1 MANYGGGNSNN
12 TRQQAAPVQ
21 GVTAGPFFQHI
32 EDLDIV
38 EDQSKVTTGLF
49 TGNIGTLAG
58 SNFVTASLSAAQKK
72 YYYNLQYSSADQL
85 SVAFGHLGGSG
96 STGTN
101 GSLDNLKGETEAI
114 YRYYAN
120 LTMDDDLVKKGFVF
134 DSGSDGSTVL
144 APGHQSDG
152 DRGEPGMYFITAERN
167 RMKDRVNKGTWT
179 IELSGSATSGAPSAS
194 LKLTDDSAYT
204 DGGQTSTVAGPRYNI
219 VAGEAGTRTSKT
231 PVHGWFY
238 PNIGLFAIRQST
250 VSSSIPGYKTGS
262 VANSDDRVLGLNAA
276 SGGLGMEVGIGG
288 ANHTNAIKMV
298 NALRKGTH
306 TLRAEEDQTTTSYF
320 CRARANQFNAT
331 NNPTWL
337 SGSSGRLANLDMEGS
352 LEVYATTVGL
362 YDSSY
367 NLVAVGRVSKP
378 IKKTFKTESTFKVN
392 LTF

>member
-1 MANYGGGNSNN
+1 MANSN
-12 TRQQAAPVQ
+12 RRIPSQDSVV
-21 GVTAGPFFQHI
+21 GAGPFFQHI

-38 EDQSKVTTGLF
+38 EDQSKVTTGFF
-49 TGNIGTLAG
+49 TGNVGTLAG

-96 STGTN
+96 SVGTDS
-101 GSLDNLKGETEAI
+101 SLDNLKGETEAI
-114 YRYYAN
+114 YRYFAN
-120 LTMDDDLVKKGFVF
+120 LTMDDDFSKQGFVF
-134 DSGSDGSTVL
+134 NSGSDGATVL

-152 DRGEPGMYFITAERN
+152 QRGEPGMYFIQAERN
-167 RMKDRVNKGTWT
+167 RMKDRINKGTWT
-179 IELSGSATSGAPSAS
+179 IELSGSNSAGVAATK
-194 LKLTDDSAYT
+194 LQLTDDSAYT
-204 DGGQTSTVAGPRYNI
+204 DGGAFSTIGGPRYDI
-219 VAGEAGTRTSKT
+219 VAGTAGTRTSKT

-238 PNIGLFAIRQST
+238 PNLGLWAIRQST
-250 VSSSIPGYKTGS
+250 VSASIPGYTGS
-262 VANSDDRVLGLNAA
+262 VDTTVGNTNKS
-276 SGGLGMEVGIGG
+276 GLGMNEAIGG
-288 ANHTNAIKMV
+288 KNYTNAIKMT
-298 NALRKGTH
+298 NALSAGVTH
-306 TLRAEEDQTTTSYF
+306 TIRAEEDQTTTSYF
-320 CRARANQFNAT
+320 CRARAHQFNAS

-378 IKKTFKTESTFKVN
+378 IKKTFKTESTIKVN